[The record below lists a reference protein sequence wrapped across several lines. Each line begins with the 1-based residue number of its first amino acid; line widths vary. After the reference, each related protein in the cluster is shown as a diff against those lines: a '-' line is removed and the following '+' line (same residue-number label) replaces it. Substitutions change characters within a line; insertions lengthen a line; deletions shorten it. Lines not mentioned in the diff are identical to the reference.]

1 MKGERTGRMK
11 EALGRAAKA
20 FLSALYPEG
29 ITCDVCGAEL
39 VADTRYTLCADC
51 LKRMPFITG
60 HRCLVCGVPIKD
72 EADYCLRCQRTESAF
87 SKNIAPLRYDGD
99 ARKLVYSLKF
109 GKKKY
114 IAALLGAM
122 MSDEY
127 IRSGEAC
134 EVIVPVPMSEA
145 EVRKRGFNQ
154 SVLLA
159 EEVGRR
165 LDMPVLPALIK
176 QRDTTP
182 QKELTG
188 KERAENLKGCFSA
201 AYTDHIK
208 GRKILLVDDVF
219 TTGATADEC
228 ARTLLKAKVRSV
240 TVLTAAVTVPAARVE
255 PGEARTE
262 RNEN

>member
-87 SKNIAPLRYDGD
+87 SKNISPLRYDGD

-114 IAALLGAM
+114 IAAVLGAM
-122 MSDEY
+122 MWDEY

-134 EVIVPVPMSEA
+134 GV
-145 EVRKRGFNQ
+145 
-154 SVLLA
+154 
-159 EEVGRR
+159 
-165 LDMPVLPALIK
+165 
-176 QRDTTP
+176 
-182 QKELTG
+182 
-188 KERAENLKGCFSA
+188 
-201 AYTDHIK
+201 
-208 GRKILLVDDVF
+208 
-219 TTGATADEC
+219 
-228 ARTLLKAKVRSV
+228 
-240 TVLTAAVTVPAARVE
+240 VE
-255 PGEARTE
+255 HGPIR
-262 RNEN
+262 